1 MEISD
6 TKIAIGAIVILIT
19 ILTAAAY
26 LAGATSE
33 TLVIGLASTGIAA
46 VAGLAGYDMGK
57 KAA

>member
-6 TKIAIGAIVILIT
+6 TKIAIGAIVALIT
-19 ILTAAAY
+19 ILTATAY
-26 LAGATSE
+26 LAGVTSE

>member
-6 TKIAIGAIVILIT
+6 TKIAIGAIIILVAV
-19 ILTAAAY
+19 LTVAAY
-26 LAGATSE
+26 LSGSVTE

-57 KAA
+57 KAV